1 MLTLLGLFSL
11 TLQFWLIPDTQV
23 WKQCRHKRHN
33 RLQQALTQLYFSD
46 VTRFTP
52 WRSYPDRSWS
62 SYFNNKSSS
71 RTVTEYPAT
80 GSLWTSNDDIHHNK
94 LTSNSPYPGQGH
106 SEQQRG
112 HNQKCRKISS
122 KWSKAGISRDLSHPS
137 SPGCSVPQTLILN

>member
-1 MLTLLGLFSL
+1 MLTLLGLFLL
-11 TLQFWLIPDTQV
+11 TLHFWLIPDTQV

-33 RLQQALTQLYFSD
+33 RLQQVLTQLYFSD

-71 RTVTEYPAT
+71 RTVAEYPAT
-80 GSLWTSNDDIHHNK
+80 GSLWTSNNDIHHNK
-94 LTSNSPYPGQGH
+94 LTSNSPYPR
-106 SEQQRG
+106 SRLQRKTAWS
-112 HNQKCRKISS
+112 QS
-122 KWSKAGISRDLSHPS
+122 KVPKNIIEVVESRYFADLSHPS